1 MESTL
6 TLLRQQFALWQN
18 PRMGAPA
25 KSSIPVKQQGNR
37 SLRDQVDELLPG
49 WQSWYP
55 SLFDAA
61 QDLGILRARVC
72 DLSTLVLS
80 NRHASVYNEA
90 VQAFRNQWSVE
101 EPEQSSEQ
109 EHHGRRAHRHDN
121 RHQHRAHR
129 PAPDDASVDES
140 IDDGPD
146 TTALP
151 DDLL

>member
-1 MESTL
+1 MS
-6 TLLRQQFALWQN
+6 
-18 PRMGAPA
+18 PSKSPA
-25 KSSIPVKQQGNR
+25 AKQQGNR

-101 EPEQSSEQ
+101 EPEEVR
-109 EHHGRRAHRHDN
+109 EHDRGR
-121 RHQHRAHR
+121 RHQHKSLSTSE
-129 PAPDDASVDES
+129 DDPIE
-140 IDDGPD
+140 PKL
-146 TTALP
+146 LP
-151 DDLL
+151 EDFQR

>member
-1 MESTL
+1 MS
-6 TLLRQQFALWQN
+6 
-18 PRMGAPA
+18 PSKSPA
-25 KSSIPVKQQGNR
+25 KQQGNR

-80 NRHASVYNEA
+80 NRHAGVYNEA

-101 EPEQSSEQ
+101 EPEEVH
-109 EHHGRRAHRHDN
+109 EHDRGR
-121 RHQHRAHR
+121 RHQHK
-129 PAPDDASVDES
+129 PAKTSEDE
-140 IDDGPD
+140 PVEPKP
-146 TTALP
+146 LP
-151 DDLL
+151 EDFQR

>member
-1 MESTL
+1 MSSSTKS
-6 TLLRQQFALWQN
+6 
-18 PRMGAPA
+18 PA
-25 KSSIPVKQQGNR
+25 IKQQGNR

-72 DLSTLVLS
+72 DLSSLVLS

-101 EPEQSSEQ
+101 EPEVLD
-109 EHHGRRAHRHDN
+109 EHDRDARRRDRQKGAGSTDDELVEPR
-121 RHQHRAHR
+121 RF
-129 PAPDDASVDES
+129 PDGV
-140 IDDGPD
+140 
-146 TTALP
+146 L
-151 DDLL
+151 

>member
-1 MESTL
+1 MTAANKSL
-6 TLLRQQFALWQN
+6 AS
-18 PRMGAPA
+18 A
-25 KSSIPVKQQGNR
+25 KPQGTR

-72 DLSTLVLS
+72 DLSSLVLS

-101 EPEQSSEQ
+101 EPEARDTQPEP
-109 EHHGRRAHRHDN
+109 HHQRRRNDL
-121 RHQHRAHR
+121 RDD
-129 PAPDDASVDES
+129 PAAEGVFPEDV
-140 IDDGPD
+140 
-146 TTALP
+146 LP
-151 DDLL
+151 GA